1 MYQATNKIART
12 FDREGI
18 KYTTNTLSSR
28 SSYVS
33 ASFTGDNAKGVDVS
47 FLSSDHA
54 NDASVRAF
62 SVVKLSEAKIP
73 AMILLA
79 NQLNNKYRFVKFTVD
94 TDDQALNVDYDFRA
108 KTHDVGRTAVAL
120 FWRFAKIIDEAYPQ
134 MMKTLWS

>member
-18 KYTTNTLSSR
+18 KYTTNTLSSG

-47 FLSSDHA
+47 FLSSD
-54 NDASVRAF
+54 NDNDVSVRAF
-62 SVVKLSEAKIP
+62 SVVKFSEAKIP

-94 TDDQALNVDYDFRA
+94 TDDQDLNVEYDFPE
-108 KTHDVGRTAVAL
+108 KTDDVGRTAVEL

>member
-18 KYTTNTLSSR
+18 KYSTGTLDSG

-33 ASFTGDNAKGVDVS
+33 ASFTGDNVKSVDVV
-47 FLSSDHA
+47 FLSSD
-54 NDASVRAF
+54 NDNDVSVRAY
-62 SVVKLSEAKIP
+62 SVVKFSESKSA

-94 TDDQALNVDYDFRA
+94 TDDRDMNVEYDFPE
-108 KTHDVGRTAVAL
+108 KTDDVGRTAVEL
-120 FWRFAKIIDEAYPQ
+120 FWRFAKIIDAAYPQ
-134 MMKTLWS
+134 MMKILWS